1 MTGARERDLTRSSTT
16 CDNQRQGSHRRRC
29 SHIAGPKII
38 YRRYSAHCQNRRW
51 FDRSLGWPENVQRP
65 PDHSVAAEAE
75 GALIVRPTESVL
87 RADRVCVSRSWS
99 QNRTEPPSSR
109 SRRIRVARR
118 SPFYG
123 RVEYD
128 GPSKFRFLRLVGRNA
143 TIDSAG
149 NASVTW

>member
-16 CDNQRQGSHRRRC
+16 RDNQRQGSHRRRC

-87 RADRVCVSRSWS
+87 RADRVCVSVMVAKPDLAAFKSIP
-99 QNRTEPPSSR
+99 TDSSGAE
-109 SRRIRVARR
+109 ITL
-118 SPFYG
+118 YG

-143 TIDSAG
+143 TTDSAG
-149 NASVTW
+149 NATLTW

>member
-1 MTGARERDLTRSSTT
+1 ARERDLTRSSTT
-16 CDNQRQGSHRRRC
+16 CDNQRQGSHRRGC

-87 RADRVCVSRSWS
+87 RADRVCVSVMVAKPDLAAFKSIP
-99 QNRTEPPSSR
+99 TDSSGAE
-109 SRRIRVARR
+109 ITL
-118 SPFYG
+118 YG

-143 TIDSAG
+143 TTDSVG